1 MNEWIEMVSKIR
13 QSQNRRNKGKK
24 MLVNLFF
31 CLRTALLTPVFIG
44 APRFKVRDRNASA
57 DGIDIVIDHQVVGR
71 CGGTCARTRTRARA
85 GTGTGTASVIFGKN
99 TLGLGR
105 LCEFALVVGILSA
118 SNACAC
124 PNPRGV
130 RLCRENRGH
139 ACHHG
144 NEREKLLV
152 IGRHDQF
159 SSVVV
164 GVGFMGCV
172 VIVRRKVE
180 KNNSVDRVGFEI
192 VELFDTTKRTST
204 GTAVQPFFAFTI
216 RWPSSRQR

>member
-1 MNEWIEMVSKIR
+1 M
-13 QSQNRRNKGKK
+13 
-24 MLVNLFF
+24 
-31 CLRTALLTPVFIG
+31 
-44 APRFKVRDRNASA
+44 
-57 DGIDIVIDHQVVGR
+57 
-71 CGGTCARTRTRARA
+71 
-85 GTGTGTASVIFGKN
+85 IFGKS

-105 LCEFALVVGILSA
+105 LCEFALVVGSLSA
-118 SNACAC
+118 SNAC
-124 PNPRGV
+124 PNTRGV
-130 RLCRENRGH
+130 GLCRENRDH

-152 IGRHDQF
+152 IGHHDRF
-159 SSVVV
+159 SSVVL

-172 VIVRRKVE
+172 IIVRKKVE

-204 GTAVQPFFAFTI
+204 RTAVQPFFAFTI